1 MKDDLYEARNSIYC
15 YPGTNILVNKL
26 NIHDNK
32 TLKQA
37 EEKIVATKLFVLRQ
51 NKMIGN
57 FDVNHFMNI
66 HKFLFE
72 DIYPFAGKLRT
83 ENIAK
88 DFFSFAEWEYIEPEL
103 KKLLEKLNKENN
115 LNGKKREEIVKETTY
130 YLSELNVL
138 HPFREGNGRTIREFI
153 RELLYVNGY
162 LFDLQKIN
170 SKDFL
175 EASKKSVVDTTDLE
189 KLINKCVI
197 KSA

>member
-103 KKLLEKLNKENN
+103 KKLLEKLNKENK

-138 HPFREGNGRTIREFI
+138 HPFREGNGRTIREFV